1 MVSATSSDHALNG
14 VFYFTLMFFVASTGS
29 LLFCFVIRQRRLRQ
43 QARSAHVEAQW
54 RQFCFQALMTD
65 QPENLPPMDQR
76 DLYDLVEM
84 WLQTFDRIRGADAAK
99 GLIRLGE
106 WLDLSNRLLP
116 WLKSNV
122 MDEKLLAI
130 MALGLLK
137 ERRALPVIRQ
147 KVDDT
152 YPLLSLAAMKAFMD
166 IAPEEGLPELMKR
179 IDTPGWPMGRVRQLL
194 KSAPRQLQTQYLG
207 VAAETLLKD
216 QLPQLMELVFAL
228 APSEATEVAKTC
240 LRRFPDY
247 ELLIQTI
254 LKLTADPQFL
264 SLARVSCQSL
274 EPEVRRE
281 GLLALGRLGEAAG
294 ERARL
299 IYHLNS
305 DTWHN
310 QQAAAQSLMQ
320 LTSNAIS
327 ADDISLQLRSESALQ
342 HWTELLFEKGWLRN
356 LDATSWVSTDTASR
370 MKVAFHD

>member
-1 MVSATSSDHALNG
+1 MEFVASSDPSLHG
-14 VFYFTLMFFVASTGS
+14 VFYFTLTFFIASASS
-29 LLFCFVIRQRRLRQ
+29 LLLCFFMRIRRLRHIT
-43 QARSAHVEAQW
+43 RSERVEAQW

-65 QPENLPPMDQR
+65 QPDTLPPMDQR

-84 WLQTFDRIRGADAAK
+84 WLQTFDRIRGADAAR
-99 GLIRLGE
+99 GLVRLGE

-116 WLKSNV
+116 WLKSRA

-147 KVDDT
+147 ELDDP

-194 KSAPRQLQTQYLG
+194 TSASRQLQTQYLG
-207 VAAETLLKD
+207 VAAETLVQD

-240 LRRFPDY
+240 LRRFPEH

-254 LKLTADPQFL
+254 LKHTADPQFL
-264 SLARVSCQSL
+264 PLACVSCQSL
-274 EPEVRRE
+274 MPEVRSE
-281 GLLALGRLGEAAG
+281 GLLALGRLGNADEQ
-294 ERARL
+294 ARL
-299 IYHLNS
+299 IHHLNS

-320 LTSNAIS
+320 LISNASS
-327 ADDISLQLRSESALQ
+327 AEDISLQLYSESALQ
-342 HWTELLFEKGWLRN
+342 HWAELLFEKGWLEN
-356 LDATSWVSTDTASR
+356 PDPASWIPTNTTSR
-370 MKVAFHD
+370 MQVAFHG